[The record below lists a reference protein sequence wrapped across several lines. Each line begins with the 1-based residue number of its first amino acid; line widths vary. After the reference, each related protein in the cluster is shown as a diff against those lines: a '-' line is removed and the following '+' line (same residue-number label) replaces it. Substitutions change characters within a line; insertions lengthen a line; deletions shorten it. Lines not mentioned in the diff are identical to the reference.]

1 MQLNKCSARFF
12 HHPHQITGYLPPSF
26 ERNENILMHFRVSTV
41 QCPKVI
47 YVIQLLLF
55 RVCNRTRNAEVPQ
68 KIRFEDGVMF
78 PLVSFQ
84 SRIFRASS
92 SNRPSTEFSIVLGF
106 LLITFIALTSACSSL
121 NAGTPSSATSRP
133 AQPIAMSAHLPP
145 ATVGSEYRAV
155 IAVSGG
161 TAPYS
166 FLIRTGKLP
175 PGLNINRVT
184 GSIYGLPMHAG
195 TYAFVIAVLD
205 SKHTAEGLQKFALT
219 VSELSAAQNA
229 VQVAIAPASLTLA
242 AGGGHQ
248 FAAKV
253 SNTSN
258 HDVTWWASAGKI
270 TTTGYFTA
278 PTVNASTRVQLV
290 ASSKADTSKRAY
302 AYVDVT
308 AAPASSTPLAMTSTP
323 LPQATEGVPYTAGL
337 RATGGNA
344 PYRWKIAAG
353 SLPSGFSFDATAGS
367 INGTASQSGSFP
379 LTIQAADTAGQT
391 ASQQFAIHVLPAAN
405 GNFDGPAE
413 LPRVYV
419 KSSLADT
426 PAPGASHNVATIAS
440 LQSTLNSANCG
451 DTILLQAGA
460 TFQGTV
466 VLPAKNCD
474 DNHWII
480 VRTSADDSAL
490 PAEGSRLTPCYAGIS
505 SLPGRPAL
513 NCASTQNVLP
523 KLFMPTKGNGPII
536 FASGANHYRLMGLE
550 ITRAA
555 GTGLVYALASIV
567 NGGTANN
574 LILDRVWMHGTAQD
588 ETNRGFWLQ
597 GSTYVSVVDSS
608 LTDFH
613 CVSKTGDCT
622 DSQTIAGGLG
632 SGLMGPYKIS
642 GNFLEASGENIL
654 FGGGPATA
662 TPADIEISRN
672 HFFKPLTWLRG
683 QPGFVGGRDGNP
695 FLVKNLLELKNAKR
709 VLVESNIMEGSWGGF
724 SQAGFGI
731 LITPKNQATSDGSNV
746 CPICQVTDVTIRN
759 TTISHVGAGLQIA
772 NAMAG
777 TGAPLDGQRYSIHD
791 IVVDDIDGAKFDGPS
806 ELAQVSTSA
815 GAPTLQN
822 VTINHVT
829 AFPSSHLFI
838 VGAFTTPMK
847 NFVFTN
853 NIVNAGTYP
862 VWSTGG
868 GLTNCAAS
876 DSPLTTLNAC
886 FNPYTFTGN
895 AIISSTT
902 SAVWPSPN
910 LLQASLSPVQFVNY
924 NGGNSG
930 DYHLLSTSPYKGKAS
945 DGKDPGADIDAVAAA
960 IAGVR

>member
-1 MQLNKCSARFF
+1 MQLNKCSALFPSSRSDNRLPDPHPRFD
-12 HHPHQITGYLPPSF
+12 GK
-26 ERNENILMHFRVSTV
+26 ENILMYFRVSTV
-41 QCPKVI
+41 HCPKVI

-106 LLITFIALTSACSSL
+106 LLITLIALTSACSSL
-121 NAGTPSSATSRP
+121 NAGSPSSATSKP

-166 FLIRTGKLP
+166 FSIRGGKLP
-175 PGLNINRVT
+175 PGLKINRVM

-205 SKHTAEGLQKFALT
+205 SKHTAQGLQKFALT

-229 VQVAIAPASLTLA
+229 VQVAIAPASFTLA

-270 TTTGYFTA
+270 TTAGYFTA

-353 SLPSGFSFDATAGS
+353 SLPAGFSFDATAGS

-391 ASQQFAIHVLPAAN
+391 ASQQFAINVLPAAN

-426 PAPGASHNVATIAS
+426 PAPGTSHNVATMAS
-440 LQSTLNSANCG
+440 LQSALNSARCG

-474 DNHWII
+474 DSHWII
-480 VRTSADDSAL
+480 LRTSAPDSAL
-490 PAEGSRLTPCYAGIS
+490 PPEGTRLTPCYAGVT
-505 SLPGRPAL
+505 SLPGRPSFA
-513 NCASTQNVLP
+513 CSSSRNVLAKIAFP
-523 KLFMPTKGNGPII
+523 GTGSGPIVL
-536 FASGANHYRLMGLE
+536 ADGATHYRLIGLE
-550 ITRAA
+550 LTRTAPKA
-555 GTGLVYALASIV
+555 IVYNLVINQS
-567 NGGTANN
+567 GGTNDH
-574 LILDRVWMHGTAQD
+574 IVIDRSWLHGTAHD
-588 ETNRGFWLQ
+588 ETQRGVALV
-597 GSTYVSVVDSS
+597 GSTNFAIVDSFFS
-608 LTDFH
+608 DFH
-613 CVSKTGDCT
+613 CIAISGACG
-622 DSQTIAGGLG
+622 DSQAIAGGLG
-632 SGLMGPYKIS
+632 DKTMGPYKIV
-642 GNFLEASGENIL
+642 NNYLEA
-654 FGGGPATA
+654 A
-662 TPADIEISRN
+662 
-672 HFFKPLTWLRG
+672 
-683 QPGFVGGRDGNP
+683 
-695 FLVKNLLELKNAKR
+695 
-709 VLVESNIMEGSWGGF
+709 
-724 SQAGFGI
+724 
-731 LITPKNQATSDGSNV
+731 
-746 CPICQVTDVTIRN
+746 
-759 TTISHVGAGLQIA
+759 
-772 NAMAG
+772 
-777 TGAPLDGQRYSIHD
+777 
-791 IVVDDIDGAKFDGPS
+791 
-806 ELAQVSTSA
+806 
-815 GAPTLQN
+815 
-822 VTINHVT
+822 
-829 AFPSSHLFI
+829 
-838 VGAFTTPMK
+838 
-847 NFVFTN
+847 
-853 NIVNAGTYP
+853 
-862 VWSTGG
+862 
-868 GLTNCAAS
+868 
-876 DSPLTTLNAC
+876 
-886 FNPYTFTGN
+886 
-895 AIISSTT
+895 
-902 SAVWPSPN
+902 
-910 LLQASLSPVQFVNY
+910 
-924 NGGNSG
+924 
-930 DYHLLSTSPYKGKAS
+930 
-945 DGKDPGADIDAVAAA
+945 
-960 IAGVR
+960 

>member
-1 MQLNKCSARFF
+1 
-12 HHPHQITGYLPPSF
+12 
-26 ERNENILMHFRVSTV
+26 
-41 QCPKVI
+41 
-47 YVIQLLLF
+47 
-55 RVCNRTRNAEVPQ
+55 
-68 KIRFEDGVMF
+68 MF

-92 SNRPSTEFSIVLGF
+92 RNRPSTEFSIALGF
-106 LLITFIALTSACSSL
+106 LLIGLIALTSACSSL
-121 NAGTPSSATSRP
+121 NAGTPPSATSKP

-145 ATVGSEYRAV
+145 ATVGSVYRAV

-161 TAPYS
+161 SAPYS
-166 FLIRTGKLP
+166 FSIRAGKLP
-175 PGLNINRVT
+175 LGLNINGVT

-219 VSELSAAQNA
+219 VSELSAAKNA
-229 VQVAIAPASLTLA
+229 VQVAIAPATLTLA

-253 SNTSN
+253 SNASN

-270 TTTGYFTA
+270 TTAGYFTA

-391 ASQQFAIHVLPAAN
+391 ASQQFAINVLPAAN

-426 PAPGASHNVATIAS
+426 PAPGTSHNVATIAS

-474 DNHWII
+474 DNHWI
-480 VRTSADDSAL
+480 VLRTSAADSAL
-490 PAEGSRLTPCYAGIS
+490 PPEGTRVTPCYAGLA
-505 SLPGRPAL
+505 SLPARPDFK
-513 NCASTQNVLP
+513 CSSTRNVMA
-523 KLFMPTKGNGPII
+523 KIVFNGTGSGPVVL
-536 FASGANHYRLMGLE
+536 ADGANHYRLIGLE
-550 ITRAA
+550 ITR
-555 GTGLVYALASIV
+555 GSPKTVVYNLVINE
-567 NGGTANN
+567 NGGAADH
-574 LILDRVWMHGTAQD
+574 IVIDRSWLHGTAQD
-588 ETNRGFWLQ
+588 ETTRGVALTA
-597 GSTYVSVVDSS
+597 STNFSIIDSFF
-608 LTDFH
+608 TDFH
-613 CVSKTGDCT
+613 CVAVTGSCG
-622 DSQTIAGGLG
+622 DSQAIAGGLG
-632 SGLMGPYKIS
+632 DKAMGPFKIIN
-642 GNFLEASGENIL
+642 NFLEAAGENII
-654 FGGGPATA
+654 FGGGGASR
-662 TPADIEISRN
+662 TPEDIEIRRN
-672 HFFKPLTWLRG
+672 YFFKPVTWMKG
-683 QPGFVGGRDGNP
+683 TPGYVGGRDGHP
-695 FLVKNLLELKNAKR
+695 FIVKNLFELKNAHR
-709 VLVESNIMEGSWGGF
+709 VLLEGNVFNNNWGGF
-724 SQAGFGI
+724 SQVGFA
-731 LITPKNQATSDGSNV
+731 LLLTPKNPGSCPV
-746 CPICQVTDVTIRN
+746 CMVRDVTVRYSRF
-759 TTISHVGAGLQIA
+759 SH
-772 NAMAG
+772 
-777 TGAPLDGQRYSIHD
+777 TGAAMQIGNGLSDYGFAAQEGSHYSIHD
-791 IVVDDIDGAKFDGPS
+791 LVFDDMFYPGCVGCSGMMFQLTTSIAASVNFWLHDVNIHNITVASNRARAAWIIGGPAGQQNFSFENSIIDAGGTANANAGGGAKQCYYGKAIIKGVLDSCWSNYMF
-806 ELAQVSTSA
+806 AN
-815 GAPTLQN
+815 N
-822 VTINHVT
+822 V
-829 AFPSSHLFI
+829 I
-838 VGAFTTPMK
+838 VGALEHATWPAD
-847 NFVFTN
+847 NFVTP
-853 NIVNAGTYP
+853 NAT
-862 VWSTGG
+862 
-868 GLTNCAAS
+868 
-876 DSPLTTLNAC
+876 
-886 FNPYTFTGN
+886 
-895 AIISSTT
+895 
-902 SAVWPSPN
+902 AVG
-910 LLQASLSPVQFVNY
+910 FVNW
-924 NGGNSG
+924 NGGVDG
-930 DYHLLSTSPYKGKAS
+930 DYHLAASSPYKGKAS